1 MDLSKSKL
9 KVSSD
14 VWFVAFL
21 MHNNVQ
27 IRTYEVFERGKV
39 RCYFD
44 LSDEQWQKYKL
55 DFNESDLVKFKSL
68 IQQIKDL
75 SF

>member
-1 MDLSKSKL
+1 MDKDNQKF
-9 KVSSD
+9 KISSD
-14 VWFVAFL
+14 VWFIAFL
-21 MHNNVQ
+21 MNNH
-27 IRTYEVFERGKV
+27 ISIKKYEVFERGKV

-44 LSDEQWQKYKL
+44 LTDEEWQKNKL
-55 DFNESDLVKFKSL
+55 EFNNSDLVKFKSL

>member
-1 MDLSKSKL
+1 MELIKSKL
-9 KVSSD
+9 KMSSD
-14 VWFVAFL
+14 VWFIAYL
-21 MHNNVQ
+21 MHNN
-27 IRTYEVFERGKV
+27 IPIKTYDVFERGKV

-44 LSDEQWQKYKL
+44 LSDDQWQKHKL
-55 DFNESDLVKFKSL
+55 DFNNSDLIKFKSL

>member
-1 MDLSKSKL
+1 MDQAKSKL
-9 KVSSD
+9 KTSSD
-14 VWFVAFL
+14 VWFIAYL
-21 MHNNVQ
+21 MNNNVS
-27 IRTYEVFERGKV
+27 IKTYDVFERGKV

-44 LSDEQWQKYKL
+44 LSDIEWQGYKL
-55 DFNESDLVKFKSL
+55 SFNNSDLVKFKSL

>member
-1 MDLSKSKL
+1 MSLESKHKT
-9 KVSSD
+9 SSD
-14 VWFVAFL
+14 VWFIAYL
-21 MHNNVQ
+21 MHNKVQ
-27 IRTYEVFERGKV
+27 IKSYDVFERGKV

-44 LSDEQWQKYKL
+44 LTDSDWQKYKL
-55 DFNESDLVKFKSL
+55 EFNNSDLIKFKAL